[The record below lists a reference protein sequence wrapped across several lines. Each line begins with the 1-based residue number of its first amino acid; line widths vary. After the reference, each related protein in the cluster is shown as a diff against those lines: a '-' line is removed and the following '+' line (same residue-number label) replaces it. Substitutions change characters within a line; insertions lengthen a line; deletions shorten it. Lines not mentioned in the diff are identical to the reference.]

1 MNLEITDRG
10 LPHTERSFIERVVS
24 AVLEYVERPDFDV
37 SLLLTDD
44 TEISELHQQYLSDPS
59 PTDVM
64 SFDMDGGAEV
74 GGRRAS
80 PWSLGRCSCSAS
92 CSGHGTGTANLT
104 CECEDGWT
112 VTGSAV
118 SICAVPTIAAA
129 RDCATMANYC
139 DLHLGRLGLR

>member
-59 PTDVM
+59 PTDVL

-74 GGRRAS
+74 VVSVETATRVALAAGHAIDAEVALYIVHGLLHTVGYDDINADDRRRMREAE
-80 PWSLGRCSCSAS
+80 CS
-92 CSGHGTGTANLT
+92 
-104 CECEDGWT
+104 
-112 VTGSAV
+112 
-118 SICAVPTIAAA
+118 I
-129 RDCATMANYC
+129 MK
-139 DLHLGRLGLR
+139 RLKLSVREVDA

>member
-74 GGRRAS
+74 VVSVETATRVALAGGHAIHAEVALYIVHGLLHTVGYDDINADDRRRMREAE
-80 PWSLGRCSCSAS
+80 CS
-92 CSGHGTGTANLT
+92 
-104 CECEDGWT
+104 
-112 VTGSAV
+112 
-118 SICAVPTIAAA
+118 I
-129 RDCATMANYC
+129 MK
-139 DLHLGRLGLR
+139 RLKLSVREVDA